1 VYDTKELRR
10 TDYKCLD
17 DAVEANRTL
26 AYNSSSR
33 EVSIAYANWAS
44 ARIVGEIYYIL
55 LSEVMGYKS
64 YLFDTDAIFSSH
76 VINYAAGCRDGDDTS
91 GRDCDIDDPLVH
103 ITVESWPRAFRRIN
117 ALNESLRP
125 VLLSTLDY
133 PLLDQY
139 FIWPDLLDR
148 GPGANCTPLLDDYRM
163 YSFPDDNTS
172 ACPHVSS
179 YFTPWKTVYDTFKN
193 MNYQNTE
200 GKEKDLIVRCSMM
213 TGEDSRDAAKYTA
226 LTGDAEVSCM
236 SGSPSG
242 YEDGVWF
249 SKSCRENK
257 NRCIPL
263 IIQYGMDIAMQISYF
278 LDMPLAIMLISA
290 GRKGDYAEYFSS
302 IQQTAC
308 IFGWYSVYLLC

>member
-1 VYDTKELRR
+1 MLRR

-33 EVSIAYANWAS
+33 EVSIAYANWQS
-44 ARIVGEIYYIL
+44 ARIGGEISYIL
-55 LSEVMGYKS
+55 LSEVMGYKA

-76 VINYAAGCRDGDDTS
+76 VINYAAGCRDGDDIS
-91 GRDCDIDDPLVH
+91 GRDCDIDNPLVH
-103 ITVESWPRAFRRIN
+103 ITVESWPRAFRRVSL
-117 ALNESLRP
+117 LNESLRP

-148 GPGANCTPLLDDYRM
+148 GYAANCTPLLDDYRM

-179 YFTPWKTVYDTFKN
+179 FFTPWKTVYDTFKN
-193 MNYQNTE
+193 MKYQNAE
-200 GKEKDLIVRCSMM
+200 GKEIDVIVRCSAMK
-213 TGEDSRDAAKYTA
+213 GEDSRDAATYTA

-236 SGSPSG
+236 SGTISG
-242 YEDGVWF
+242 HEDGVWF

-278 LDMPLAIMLISA
+278 LDMPLAVMLISA
-290 GRKGDYAEYFSS
+290 GRGGNYAEYYSG

-308 IFGWYSVYLLC
+308 MFGWYSVYLLC